1 MLYEYERNS
10 DHSQLLLQGMF
21 YKLFFYVYEHHI
33 SSDSDN
39 NTLYLKRFDDRIQ
52 KAMIYAENNLEY
64 GASLQNVADFACLS
78 PSHFSRLLKSVTGS
92 SYTEYITAV
101 RLQHAKIL
109 LEIGEI
115 SISAVANKV
124 GISNASYLS
133 ALLKKHYG
141 ISPTQ
146 IKTIAQNIITELK
159 IADIL

>member
-1 MLYEYERNS
+1 MIVYEYERNS

-78 PSHFSRLLKSVTGS
+78 PSHFQDFSKL
-92 SYTEYITAV
+92 
-101 RLQHAKIL
+101 
-109 LEIGEI
+109 
-115 SISAVANKV
+115 
-124 GISNASYLS
+124 
-133 ALLKKHYG
+133 
-141 ISPTQ
+141 
-146 IKTIAQNIITELK
+146 
-159 IADIL
+159 